1 MRKRQTPRTSSTGLE
16 PKVKGKL
23 GIDVL
28 PRLNVRCHDA
38 WMHDYHDVSIV
49 YTNTKTGN
57 VIKEN
62 KKMD

>member
-1 MRKRQTPRTSSTGLE
+1 M
-16 PKVKGKL
+16 KGKL
-23 GIDVL
+23 GIDLL